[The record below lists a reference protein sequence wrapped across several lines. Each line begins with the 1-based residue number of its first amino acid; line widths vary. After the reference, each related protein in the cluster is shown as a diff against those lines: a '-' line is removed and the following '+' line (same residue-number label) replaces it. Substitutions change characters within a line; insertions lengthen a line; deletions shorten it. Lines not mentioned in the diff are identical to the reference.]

1 MEPVPCEEGRTF
13 MREVNPSST
22 ALIQAQEGFADT
34 VVVSPDEEVING
46 DVLEMSGVPLGI
58 DQLIVVSGGDDV
70 IRVDGVLRKVEGINE
85 ILALRIIQ
93 GQNISS
99 F

>member
-1 MEPVPCEEGRTF
+1 